1 MATQRLPFK
10 RDLTIAYCHDNEL
23 NIKASHANTYGR
35 GMGGLCF
42 PVFIVFSSIFIG
54 IMAATSLPAQVILL
68 PEYKK
73 SLKSDFAYRD

>member
-42 PVFIVFSSIFIG
+42 PVFLVFSSIFIG
-54 IMAATSLPAQVILL
+54 IMAAIISSCQFLTP
-68 PEYKK
+68 KK
-73 SLKSDFAYRD
+73 LASKS